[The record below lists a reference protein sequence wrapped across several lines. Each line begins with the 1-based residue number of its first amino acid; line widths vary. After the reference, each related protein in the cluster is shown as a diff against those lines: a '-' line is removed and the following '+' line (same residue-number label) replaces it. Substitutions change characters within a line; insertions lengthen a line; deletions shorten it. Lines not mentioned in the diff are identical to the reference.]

1 MAFRVRAYSVGF
13 TAWMRAHA
21 ASGVGED
28 VLFTLNVRAADGLNF
43 VVFNRL
49 QRLKVRLWHGH
60 FDAIPY
66 LPAPTNSLRVD
77 DASTRSATPGVVSH
91 FFPIKN
97 K

>member
-1 MAFRVRAYSVGF
+1 
-13 TAWMRAHA
+13 MRAHA

-91 FFPIKN
+91 FFSNQK
-97 K
+97 